1 MVLDNE
7 LPEDSD
13 QFRFLR
19 SSCFTNL
26 KGVVGLIME
35 KVSAI
40 RISIPLDLSSWSF
53 IPFPRFIRSCRHTD
67 CGSFPNTFFLRVLS
81 KWHMLSVFILVF
93 PQVGFCDRHSSSVIF
108 SFPWPSTFFDSAENK
123 HTISHLRLLPRQLSE
138 GTRDNKIKHLTPSKT
153 YGLNSN
159 YRRRSRMSSCRPVT
173 RRGPLSLRFGDT
185 SMPSVHDRPMVSHV
199 TGPFPVSP
207 VPVLA
212 GEVAHRYRI

>member
-1 MVLDNE
+1 MDTIGRLYDEFIRLLFLDAHREAMVLDNE

-81 KWHMLSVFILVF
+81 K
-93 PQVGFCDRHSSSVIF
+93 
-108 SFPWPSTFFDSAENK
+108 
-123 HTISHLRLLPRQLSE
+123 
-138 GTRDNKIKHLTPSKT
+138 
-153 YGLNSN
+153 
-159 YRRRSRMSSCRPVT
+159 
-173 RRGPLSLRFGDT
+173 
-185 SMPSVHDRPMVSHV
+185 
-199 TGPFPVSP
+199 
-207 VPVLA
+207 
-212 GEVAHRYRI
+212 